1 VTDGR
6 FLVGQIVEVAA
17 GGTVFYVELAEES
30 DDVSA
35 SDGVGVVATVDELD
49 LSGVRGT
56 IEAIAG
62 ELAQAWEQVRPSEAT
77 VEFSLKVVG
86 KTGKLT
92 GLLVEGGAEAAL
104 KVSLTWGGGNGGG

>member
-1 VTDGR
+1 M
-6 FLVGQIVEVAA
+6 GQIVEVAA

-30 DDVSA
+30 DDDVSA
-35 SDGVGVVATVDELD
+35 SDGVVVVAPVDALD

-62 ELAQAWEQVRPSEAT
+62 ELAQAWEQARPDKAT

-92 GLLVEGGAEAAL
+92 GLLVEGGGEAAL
-104 KVSLTWGGGNGGG
+104 KVSLTWGGAGGE